1 MTQRLLPND
10 LDYLRAAIFV
20 FDAEERLIGWNRQVS
35 RFYPSLR
42 TRLRHGITL
51 CELAEGFSDATYM
64 SDNARGKA
72 DFAASLINR
81 SRIDNHSELRQL
93 VDRKIFIQHNRTPQ
107 GGIVSLH
114 TDLAD
119 FDLASQSR
127 KQLHEDFLLAAE
139 STHIGIWDWQVSADI
154 LQINDA
160 LLSMLGY
167 PRETWHY
174 NTTFLET
181 LLHPDDR
188 DRVKSMLQRASNDS
202 VPVFDCEIRLLHQ
215 SGDYRWM
222 LLSGQVVSL
231 NINGDMERAIGTLQ
245 DITKRKEAE
254 RLSQQAAAAAQ
265 AANEAKSAFLANMS
279 HEIRTPMNGILGM
292 TQLCLDTS
300 LTDEQRDYMTLVLH
314 SAKSL
319 LRIINDILDFSK
331 IEAGKMEFDEE
342 IFELRPF
349 IQSIVRSLMPT
360 ASEKSVELLVN
371 IADDVPHSISGD
383 SVRLR
388 QVLTNLLSNA
398 LKFTPQGEVELRLQS
413 DKATHR
419 LHVEVRDTGIGI
431 PPEKQQLIFESFS
444 QADVSTTRRYGGTG
458 LGLTISARLV
468 EMMGGALTVSSEP
481 GKGSVFSFSLPQPEQ
496 VQPVAPLNR
505 SPVLNGLNVL
515 VVDDNATNR
524 RLMRD
529 MLRNMGL
536 RPMTTS
542 SAAETLALL
551 EENHD
556 FPLILLDAQM
566 PEKDGMALAQELMAN
581 PALSHSKII
590 MLSSMSRFMDAAEL
604 KKIGV
609 THFLSKP
616 VDQKEL
622 QDALLA
628 TLAVPDSAAPARVV
642 PAEPAIKPEAVSLNI
657 LLAEDNLV
665 NQKLAGFL
673 LQKMGHRYEIVGNG
687 IEALEK
693 LDQQKW
699 DLILMDLQMPEMD
712 GERATALIRDMEAR
726 NPRLTRQKIIAMT
739 AHAMQGDRE
748 FCLQHGFDGYVAKP
762 VSPDVLQSEI
772 ARVMALDAAPA
783 SPPSSTTAVE
793 KPDLAA
799 LSARL
804 GADTELLKE
813 LLSLFANEL
822 PRLVSQLQQALRE
835 NHQENIRRVAHKLR
849 GESATFGFECFVAL
863 LQELEHAATHN
874 MPLDNDTAINQL
886 EAQHE
891 QILAALRQLQEES

>member
-1 MTQRLLPND
+1 MTQRPLPDD
-10 LDYLRAAIFV
+10 LNYVRAAIFI
-20 FDAEERLIGWNRQVS
+20 FDAQERLVSWNQQVE
-35 RFYPSLR
+35 RFYPSIR
-42 TRLRHGITL
+42 DRLRPGITL
-51 CELAEGFSDATYM
+51 CELAEGFADATYM
-64 SDNARGKA
+64 SDDTRGKA
-72 DFAASLINR
+72 EFTASMINR
-81 SRIDNHSELRQL
+81 CRIDNNSELRQL
-93 VDRKIFIQHNRTPQ
+93 VDRKIFIQHNRTPE

-114 TDLAD
+114 TDLSD

-127 KQLHEDFLLAAE
+127 QQLHEDFLLAAE

-154 LQINDA
+154 LLVNDA
-160 LLSMLGY
+160 LLTMLGY

-174 NTTFLET
+174 SATFLDT
-181 LLHPDDR
+181 LVHPDDR
-188 DRVKSMLQRASNDS
+188 ERVQERLRQASNDS

-231 NINGDMERAIGTLQ
+231 SIRGEMERAIGTLQ

-331 IEAGKMEFDEE
+331 IEAGKMEIDEE

-349 IQSIVRSLMPT
+349 IQSIVRPLMPA

-371 IADDVPHSISGD
+371 IAPDVPHSISGD

-388 QVLTNLLSNA
+388 QVLTNLVSNA
-398 LKFTPQGEVELRLQS
+398 LKFTPQGEVELKLQISEPGQRL
-413 DKATHR
+413 R
-419 LHVEVRDTGIGI
+419 YEVRDTGIGI

-444 QADVSTTRRYGGTG
+444 QADTSTTRRYGGTG

-468 EMMGGALTVSSEP
+468 EIMGGALTVYSEP
-481 GKGSVFSFSLPQPEQ
+481 GKGSVFSFSLPLPEQ
-496 VQPVAPLNR
+496 AQPSAPLHA
-505 SPVLNGLNVL
+505 SPLLSGINVL
-515 VVDDNATNR
+515 IVDDNATNR

-536 RPMTTS
+536 KPMITS
-542 SAAETLALL
+542 SAAEALALL

-566 PEKDGMALAQELMAN
+566 PEKDGMSLAQELKAN
-581 PALSHSKII
+581 PELAGSKII

-622 QDALLA
+622 HDALLA
-628 TLAVPDSAAPARVV
+628 TLAVPDSAAPTRVV
-642 PAEPAIKPEAVSLNI
+642 PAEPSIKPDATALTI

-687 IEALEK
+687 IEALAQ
-693 LDQQKW
+693 LDRQRW

-712 GERATALIRDMEAR
+712 GERATALIRELEAR
-726 NPRLTRQKIIAMT
+726 NPHRPRQRIIAMT

-748 FCLQHGFDGYVAKP
+748 FCLQHGFDGYIAKP
-762 VSPDVLQSEI
+762 VSPDALQGEI
-772 ARVMALDAAPA
+772 ARVMALEAGAEA
-783 SPPSSTTAVE
+783 EVPPSVAE
-793 KPDLAA
+793 PALDLIT

-804 GADTELLKE
+804 GTDIELLHE
-813 LLSLFANEL
+813 LLEMFAGEL
-822 PRLVSQLQQALRE
+822 PRLVSQLQQALRAGE
-835 NHQENIRRVAHKLR
+835 TESIRRLAHKLR
-849 GESATFGFECFVAL
+849 GESATFGFEELVRL
-863 LQELEHAATHN
+863 LQTLEQAASHAA
-874 MPLDNDTAINQL
+874 PFDAEAIILQLD
-886 EAQHE
+886 AQRE
-891 QILAALRQLQEES
+891 RIMAMLRRLQEET

>member
-1 MTQRLLPND
+1 MTQRHLPAE
-10 LDYLRAAIFV
+10 LDSLRAAIFV
-20 FDAEERLIGWNRQVS
+20 FDAEERLVGWNQQVS
-35 RFYPSLR
+35 RFYPSIHDKLR
-42 TRLRHGITL
+42 LDITL
-51 CELAEGFSDATYM
+51 SELVEDFTNATYM
-64 SDNARGKA
+64 SEDARGKA
-72 DFAASLINR
+72 EFAASLINR
-81 SRIDNHSELRQL
+81 SRLNNHCELRQL
-93 VDRKIFIQHNRTPQ
+93 VDRKVFIQHNRTPE
-107 GGIVSLH
+107 GGIVALH
-114 TDLAD
+114 TDLSG

-127 KQLHEDFLLAAE
+127 QQLHEDFLLAAE
-139 STHIGIWDWQVSADI
+139 TTHIGIWDWQVSADI
-154 LQINDA
+154 LQVNDA
-160 LLSMLGY
+160 LLTMLGY

-174 NTTFLET
+174 SANFLET
-181 LLHPDDR
+181 LVHPDDR
-188 DRVKSMLQRASNDS
+188 QRVQSMLKRASNDS

-215 SGDYRWM
+215 SGEYRWM

-231 NINGDMERAIGTLQ
+231 NIRGDMERAIGTLQ

-254 RLSQQAAAAAQ
+254 LLSQQAAAAAQ

-349 IQSIVRSLMPT
+349 VQSIVRPLMPA

-371 IADDVPHSISGD
+371 VDNEVPHSISGD

-388 QVLTNLLSNA
+388 QVLTNLVSNA
-398 LKFTPQGEVELRLQS
+398 LKFTPEGEVELRLQIQQPG
-413 DKATHR
+413 HR
-419 LHVEVRDTGIGI
+419 LRFEVRDTGIGI
-431 PPEKQQLIFESFS
+431 PAEKQQLIFESFS
-444 QADVSTTRRYGGTG
+444 QADASTTRRYGGTG

-468 EMMGGALTVSSEP
+468 EMMGGALTVYSEP
-481 GKGSVFSFSLPQPEQ
+481 GKGSLFSFSLPLPEQ
-496 VQPVAPLNR
+496 AQPQAPAAF
-505 SPVLNGLNVL
+505 SPLLNGLNVL

-529 MLRNMGL
+529 MLRKMGL

-542 SAAETLALL
+542 SAAEALTLLK
-551 EENHD
+551 ENDD

-566 PEKDGMALAQELMAN
+566 PEQDGMSLAQELRAN
-581 PALSHSKII
+581 PALNRSKII

-604 KKIGV
+604 KKIGI

-622 QDALLA
+622 HDTMLA
-628 TLAVPDSAAPARVV
+628 TLAVTDSAAPARSL
-642 PAEPAIKPEAVSLNI
+642 PAEPVIKPDANALHI

-673 LQKMGHRYEIVGNG
+673 LQKMGHGYEIVANG

-693 LDQQKW
+693 LDQQRW

-712 GERATALIRDMEAR
+712 GERATTLIREKEAR
-726 NPRLTRQKIIAMT
+726 NPRLSRQKIIAMT

-748 FCLQHGFDGYVAKP
+748 FCLQHGFDGYIAKP
-762 VSPDVLQSEI
+762 VSPDALRQEI
-772 ARVMALDAAPA
+772 ARVMALDKSVAAPPIA
-783 SPPSSTTAVE
+783 DQL
-793 KPDLAA
+793 PDLAT
-799 LSARL
+799 LSDQL
-804 GADTELLKE
+804 GVDTTLLKE
-813 LLSLFANEL
+813 LLSLFASEL
-822 PRLVSQLQQALRE
+822 PRLIEQLQQALRE
-835 NHQENIRRVAHKLR
+835 RHRDNIRRLAHKLR
-849 GESATFGFECFVAL
+849 GESATFGFGPFVTL
-863 LQELEHAATHN
+863 MQEMEQAADHN
-874 MPLDNDTAINQL
+874 QPLDHDALVIQL
-886 EAQHE
+886 DRQREE
-891 QILAALRQLQEES
+891 ILAALCRLQEET

>member
-371 IADDVPHSISGD
+371 ITDDVPHSISGD

-388 QVLTNLLSNA
+388 QVLTNLVSNA

-783 SPPSSTTAVE
+783 SPPSSTAAVE
-793 KPDLAA
+793 KPDLAT

>member
-1 MTQRLLPND
+1 MTQRQLPNE

-20 FDAEERLIGWNRQVS
+20 FDARERLVGWNQQVS
-35 RFYPSLR
+35 RFYPSIRDKLR
-42 TRLRHGITL
+42 LGITL
-51 CELAEGFSDATYM
+51 TELAEDFTDATYM
-64 SDNARGKA
+64 SDNVRSKA
-72 DFAASLINR
+72 EFAASLINR
-81 SRIDNHSELRQL
+81 SRIDNHNELRQL
-93 VDRKIFIQHNRTPQ
+93 VDRKIFIQHNRTPE
-107 GGIVSLH
+107 GGIVALH
-114 TDLAD
+114 TDLTD
-119 FDLASQSR
+119 FDLASESR
-127 KQLHEDFLLAAE
+127 QQLHEDFLLAAE

-154 LQINDA
+154 LQVNDA
-160 LLSMLGY
+160 LLTMLGY

-174 NTTFLET
+174 NATFLET

-188 DRVKSMLQRASNDS
+188 ARVRSMLQRASNDS

-222 LLSGQVVSL
+222 LLSGQVISL
-231 NINGDMERAIGTLQ
+231 NISGDMERAIGTLQ

-342 IFELRPF
+342 VFELRPF
-349 IQSIVRSLMPT
+349 IQSIVRPLMPA

-371 IADDVPHSISGD
+371 IAEEVPHSISGD

-388 QVLTNLLSNA
+388 QVLTNLVSNA
-398 LKFTPQGEVELRLQS
+398 LKFTPHGEVELRLQRHEPE
-413 DKATHR
+413 HR
-419 LHVEVRDTGIGI
+419 LLIEVRDTGIGI

-444 QADVSTTRRYGGTG
+444 QADASTTRRYGGTG
-458 LGLTISARLV
+458 LGLTISSRLV
-468 EMMGGALTVSSEP
+468 EMMGGTLTVNSEP
-481 GKGSVFSFSLPQPEQ
+481 GKGSVFSFSLPLPEQ
-496 VQPVAPLNR
+496 AQPSEPFHASPLL
-505 SPVLNGLNVL
+505 SGLNVL

-551 EENHD
+551 AENHD

-566 PEKDGMALAQELMAN
+566 PEKDGMSLAQELMAN
-581 PALSHSKII
+581 PELSGSKII

-628 TLAVPDSAAPARVV
+628 TLAVPDSSAPARVV
-642 PAEPAIKPEAVSLNI
+642 PVEPAIKPDDATLTI

-673 LQKMGHRYEIVGNG
+673 LQKMGHRFEIVGNG

-693 LDQQKW
+693 LDQQRW

-712 GERATALIRDMEAR
+712 GERATTLIREREAR
-726 NPRLTRQKIIAMT
+726 NPQLPRQKIIAMT

-748 FCLQHGFDGYVAKP
+748 FCLQHGFDGYIAKP
-762 VSPDVLQSEI
+762 VSPDTLQSEI
-772 ARVMALDAAPA
+772 ARVVNAKTPSQPITEAP
-783 SPPSSTTAVE
+783 PELET
-793 KPDLAA
+793 LC
-799 LSARL
+799 ARL
-804 GADTELLKE
+804 GVDTDLLKE
-813 LLSLFANEL
+813 LLSLFANEV
-822 PRLVSQLQQALRE
+822 PRLVSELQQALRE
-835 NHQENIRRVAHKLR
+835 HNQEQIRRVAHKLR
-849 GESATFGFECFVAL
+849 GEAATFGFTAFVTL
-863 LQELEHAATHN
+863 LQEVEQAASHN
-874 MPLDNDTAINQL
+874 QPLDDKATILQLDTQR
-886 EAQHE
+886 E
-891 QILAALRQLQEES
+891 QILAALHRLQETS

>member
-42 TRLRHGITL
+42 PRLRHGITL
-51 CELAEGFSDATYM
+51 SELAEGFSDATYM

-413 DKATHR
+413 DKVTHR

-849 GESATFGFECFVAL
+849 GESATFGFESFVAL